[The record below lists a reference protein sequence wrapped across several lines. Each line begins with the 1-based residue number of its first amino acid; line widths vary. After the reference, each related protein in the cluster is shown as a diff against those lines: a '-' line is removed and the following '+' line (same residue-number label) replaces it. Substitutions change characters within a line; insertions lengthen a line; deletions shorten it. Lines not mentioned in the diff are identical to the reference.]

1 MKKEFERYEENGRK
15 IIKGLGYYDTHEIK
29 DIRELVRSAREK
41 FGDKVAFK
49 YKKDGEIIKK
59 TYIDFENDVNCLG
72 TALNALGL
80 KDEKVAVISENRYE
94 WGVAY
99 LSVLNGLGIGV
110 PFDKY
115 LPKVEIEN
123 LTVRSK
129 IKAIFYS
136 EQFLEM
142 MQSIAK
148 ENEYIKYYIC
158 LDDIKVEQEGFYT
171 INELI
176 QDGHKRIQNGDNNYI
191 NLPIDREKMSI
202 LLFTSGTTTMSKG
215 VMLSHKNIVSN
226 ISSIESLIK
235 IEDNDVHLSL
245 LPLHHTFENTIG
257 FLFMLY
263 SGVCIAYC
271 EGIKHIAQNL
281 SEFGVTILVAVPAI
295 YEAMYDKVQE
305 GIKKAGK
312 EKAVKILSKISEAL
326 LKIKIDIR
334 KTVFKSIREKVG
346 PYLRLMASGA
356 APIDKEI
363 IKLYE
368 SLGITFLQG
377 FGLTETSPLVCATSP
392 IKNMYGTVG
401 YPVKGVELSID
412 SPDENGIGELI
423 VKGNNVMIG
432 YYEAREETLEAF
444 TSDGWFKTGDLAKFS
459 KDDVLTITGRVK
471 SMIVFTN
478 GKKAFPE
485 EYETL
490 LNTTE
495 GIKESFVWGNKA
507 DDGDI
512 QICAKIV
519 LDEDQDVESAIEK
532 IDKEIKKINENIPKY
547 KIIRYFVVTKE
558 ELIKTTTLKVKR
570 KPEQEKI
577 EKYLKENN
585 TNMRK
590 MNKKVM

>member
-1 MKKEFERYEENGRK
+1 
-15 IIKGLGYYDTHEIK
+15 
-29 DIRELVRSAREK
+29 
-41 FGDKVAFK
+41 
-49 YKKDGEIIKK
+49 
-59 TYIDFENDVNCLG
+59 
-72 TALNALGL
+72 
-80 KDEKVAVISENRYE
+80 
-94 WGVAY
+94 
-99 LSVLNGLGIGV
+99 
-110 PFDKY
+110 
-115 LPKVEIEN
+115 
-123 LTVRSK
+123 
-129 IKAIFYS
+129 
-136 EQFLEM
+136 M

-305 GIKKAGK
+305 GIRKAGK
-312 EKAVKILSKISEAL
+312 EKAVKMLSKITEAL
-326 LKIKIDIR
+326 LKIKIDLR

-346 PYLRLMASGA
+346 PNLRLMASGA

-444 TSDGWFKTGDLAKFS
+444 TSDGSFKTGDLAKFS

-590 MNKKVM
+590 MNKKVI